1 MLVVINALRGDGGL
15 IIEWVVVLL
24 FEIRRGRDASLL
36 VAVIGSRGLY
46 SCAIVGTYRRLVIL
60 N

>member
-15 IIEWVVVLL
+15 IIEWVMVLL

-46 SCAIVGTYRRLVIL
+46 KDP
-60 N
+60 